1 MDLTYDQLMVFAKE
15 KLQELSYSKHTI
27 SRFNRYWVRCSN
39 YIKQKGATLFTQD
52 LADSFFEETYE
63 FAMETLPKG
72 ANRNL
77 IDCRRA
83 LTILLDIQNGATICR
98 RVPVKNITLPGCYQH
113 IIKEFVCVIMEEYSA
128 NTVKQARLKV
138 ELFLDFLC
146 HAKCFSIN
154 QITKQHIVDFCK
166 ARQNL
171 SHSTRSNDVYALRK
185 FFAFLNETGYI
196 TINYIDCIPKI
207 HQNRNGRIP
216 SFYTSDEQAKILKMV
231 DRSNP
236 TGKRDY
242 AIMLLAICYGMRIGD
257 IKNVKLSSFK
267 WVEST
272 ITFTQ
277 MKTGENVIL
286 PLLPNVATAVI
297 DYLRNGR
304 PETDSK
310 FLFVRHY
317 APYCEYTQSNKL
329 YEIISKYIHMAGLDF
344 HQRKRGFHS
353 MRHSI
358 ASNMLNQGVPL
369 PTISEI
375 LGHTSTESTT
385 IYTKIS
391 TDQLRGCALE
401 VE

>member
-1 MDLTYDQLMVFAKE
+1 MDLTCEQLI
-15 KLQELSYSKHTI
+15 KLAMEQLRELSYSRHTI
-27 SRFNRYWVRCSN
+27 SRFERCWNLYLN
-39 YIKQKGATLFTQD
+39 YMEQKGTAAFTQD
-52 LADSFFEETYE
+52 SAESFFEETYGYS
-63 FAMETLPKG
+63 MDSLPKKAG
-72 ANRNL
+72 RNI

-83 LTILLDIQNGATICR
+83 LIILLDIQSKGTFCR
-98 RVPVKNITLPGCYQH
+98 RVPVKNITLPECYQH
-113 IIKEFVCVIMEEYSA
+113 LIEEFTHVIMEGYSS
-128 NTVKQARLKV
+128 NTVKQVRLKV
-138 ELFLDFLC
+138 ELLLDFLC
-146 HAKCFSIN
+146 RDKCCSIN
-154 QITKQHIVDFCK
+154 QITKQHIIDFCK

-196 TINYIDCIPKI
+196 TTNYIDCIPKI

-216 SFYTSDEQAKILKMV
+216 SFYTSDEQMKILKMA

-257 IKNVKLSSFK
+257 IKNLKLSAFK
-267 WVEST
+267 WAEST

-277 MKTGENVIL
+277 MKTGENVVL

-310 FLFVRHY
+310 YLFVRHY

-358 ASNMLNQGVPL
+358 ASNMLSQGVPL

-391 TDQLRGCALE
+391 TDQLKACALE